1 LVRRGKG
8 GGRKSSFTNALGSP
22 LSKGDTRRA
31 RSKPNFSQIR
41 GRGNSWTLLLLTLA
55 VTPSLLSFPQQKEAS
70 SETSATQIVDRL
82 PPDYFPM
89 HLGDRWIYTK
99 TDSRYKKSEQIVVQ
113 IISTSI
119 IKWKTYYVFNRL
131 PFIPRLEDA
140 NNVLVRYD
148 PDTKRLL
155 YLVEGKEVPL
165 LPVGPGLDAKFDAS
179 VDETGK
185 RVVNRLSYITCV
197 NCEDRGMEMVFDR
210 GIGVTANLITH
221 EWGTISFDM
230 RAADVNVRHYGEVI
244 REEPKKSPK
253 EANRGGPVV
262 SRADP
267 EIRLEVEKSKSK
279 ARLVMR
285 VKNPTEGYLSL
296 NFTTSQTYDFI
307 IREKETGNVV
317 WRWSKGNFF
326 SRVRRN
332 VAILPEAEWR
342 FEAFW
347 DFKNSDREELSQG
360 VYEVSAML
368 MTREPRE
375 SEPITIAIP

>member
-1 LVRRGKG
+1 MERTSPTSNFENWILGSSGSPTQNPTPRRGLG
-8 GGRKSSFTNALGSP
+8 KSWALLILALVVTHS
-22 LSKGDTRRA
+22 LFL
-31 RSKPNFSQIR
+31 FS
-41 GRGNSWTLLLLTLA
+41 
-55 VTPSLLSFPQQKEAS
+55 QQKEAS
-70 SETSATQIVDRL
+70 SDTSAPQIVDHL

-99 TDSRYKKSEQIVVQ
+99 TASREKKSEQIVVQ
-113 IISTSI
+113 IISTPI

-131 PFIPRLEDA
+131 PFIPRLENA

-155 YLVEGKEVPL
+155 YWVEGKELPL
-165 LPVGPGLDAKFDAS
+165 LPVGPGMDAKFDAS

-185 RVVNRLSYITCV
+185 RVVNRLSYITCAD
-197 NCEDRGMEMVFDR
+197 CEDKGMEMVFDR
-210 GIGVTANLITH
+210 GIGVTAILITH
-221 EWGTISFDM
+221 EWGTESFDM
-230 RAADVNVRHYGEVI
+230 RAADVNLQHYGEVI
-244 REEPKKSPK
+244 REEANKSPK
-253 EANRGGPVV
+253 EANRGGPVI

-267 EIRLEVEKSKSK
+267 EIRLEVEKNSSK

-285 VKNPTEGYLSL
+285 VKNPTESYLSL

-307 IREKETGNVV
+307 IRDKDTGKVV

-342 FEAFW
+342 FEAIW
-347 DFKNSDREELSQG
+347 DFKNSDREELGQG
-360 VYEVSAML
+360 VYEVSAVL
-368 MTREPRE
+368 TTREPRE